1 MQRHKFYSL
10 LQGLGEFHCTK
21 DLRRFNYRAKKNP
34 HMVMDLYLRNFGNCK
49 NGYYHHCE
57 FELTKPT
64 ISHIAYFYK
73 LTERDGHMIRL
84 RGGQPLRTAGRGR
97 PKSKKK

>member
-1 MQRHKFYSL
+1 MNRIRFYAL
-10 LQGLGEFHCTK
+10 LSELGEFRCTK
-21 DLRRFNYRAKKNP
+21 DLRRFNKQAKHNP
-34 HMVMDLYLRNFGNCK
+34 HWNVNQYLSHFGHCK

-64 ISHIAYFYK
+64 ISQVAYFYK
-73 LTERDGHMIRL
+73 LTERDGNVIRL